1 MPLTGRGRGV
11 LALAVALIAAGLATG
26 HFPVAGVGA
35 AFAVVVGAETVAV
48 LRPLAVSVARDVDPP
63 VVRRHDRCTAHV
75 RLRHHAPGPLV
86 RLLATDHVDG
96 HTTPVPLVRGAD
108 GGSRAS
114 YDVPTPR
121 RGLVRVG
128 PLRLERTGV
137 FGMAHRVEET
147 DAVDTVRVL
156 PRAVPLT
163 AAPWGTR
170 RSPSGPVTE
179 PIVGG
184 TDLVGLHEY
193 VPGDDL
199 RRLHGA
205 TSARTGVLMVRE
217 DSEPSA
223 PALTVLLDD
232 RATAYTDGDDFE
244 EAVELAAAVCAL
256 ASEHAHDLRLA
267 TLTGGLHLEPPDSR
281 DAGDL
286 VAAAFVDVAVVP
298 GAAGIHDAVR
308 RGVHAHDVV
317 VVVTGARADRLE
329 LELLAERGTR
339 GAVLVAGADP
349 TLEASAGSIRIGA
362 PTSDD
367 VAAAW
372 DRVVPW

>member
-1 MPLTGRGRGV
+1 RRRAAPGGPGAGTPARPHPRGEPGRAHRRRRAGRRTRRRRRPPARRGVAVPLTGRGRGV

-137 FGMAHRVEET
+137 FGMAHRV
-147 DAVDTVRVL
+147 
-156 PRAVPLT
+156 
-163 AAPWGTR
+163 
-170 RSPSGPVTE
+170 
-179 PIVGG
+179 
-184 TDLVGLHEY
+184 
-193 VPGDDL
+193 
-199 RRLHGA
+199 
-205 TSARTGVLMVRE
+205 
-217 DSEPSA
+217 
-223 PALTVLLDD
+223 
-232 RATAYTDGDDFE
+232 
-244 EAVELAAAVCAL
+244 
-256 ASEHAHDLRLA
+256 
-267 TLTGGLHLEPPDSR
+267 
-281 DAGDL
+281 
-286 VAAAFVDVAVVP
+286 
-298 GAAGIHDAVR
+298 
-308 RGVHAHDVV
+308 
-317 VVVTGARADRLE
+317 
-329 LELLAERGTR
+329 
-339 GAVLVAGADP
+339 
-349 TLEASAGSIRIGA
+349 
-362 PTSDD
+362 
-367 VAAAW
+367 
-372 DRVVPW
+372 